1 MTTSTVCYLSSTA
14 APVACSRRRR
24 RAMVMD
30 PDQEVNF
37 AQGDVSLTM
46 EDR

>member
-37 AQGDVSLTM
+37 DQGDVSLTM